1 MKILFLQVKNH
12 FLQMKKYFLQV
23 EKHFLQM
30 ENLLLQVENLFLQM
44 KKYFLQMK
52 KHFLQVKKYF
62 LQREKTMLQ
71 IVLAMLLI
79 AAYNTNIFFY
89 RENDMGSKFT
99 LSEQISS
106 ARLMA
111 DGLKKRADAVSRVG
125 INEEKMKELEAQT
138 AALAALDSA
147 QEELKSALKI
157 KTAEL
162 EEARKKL
169 TETMSTMRKLV
180 KIAVDQNDW
189 LTFGIADKR

>member
-1 MKILFLQVKNH
+1 
-12 FLQMKKYFLQV
+12 
-23 EKHFLQM
+23 
-30 ENLLLQVENLFLQM
+30 
-44 KKYFLQMK
+44 
-52 KHFLQVKKYF
+52 
-62 LQREKTMLQ
+62 
-71 IVLAMLLI
+71 MLLI
-79 AAYNTNIFFY
+79 KSYNMDIFFY
-89 RENDMGSKFT
+89 KENDMGNKSS

-111 DGLKKRADAVSRVG
+111 DGLKKRADAVSKVG
-125 INEEKMKELEAQT
+125 ITEEKMQELEAET

-180 KIAVDQNDW
+180 KIAVNQNDW

>member
-1 MKILFLQVKNH
+1 MLYLGQYL
-12 FLQMKKYFLQV
+12 LQMKK
-23 EKHFLQM
+23 
-30 ENLLLQVENLFLQM
+30 M
-44 KKYFLQMK
+44 KRK
-52 KHFLQVKKYF
+52 
-62 LQREKTMLQ
+62 

-79 AAYNTNIFFY
+79 KSYNMDIFFY
-89 RENDMGSKFT
+89 KENDMGNKSS

-111 DGLKKRADAVSRVG
+111 DGLKKRADAVSKVG
-125 INEEKMKELEAQT
+125 ITEEKMQELEAET

-180 KIAVDQNDW
+180 KIAVNQNDW